1 MRHCTRDK
9 NNFYDVQECGKWG
22 GGCGVDMPHHRR
34 NPSELG
40 VVVHEEFVGVG
51 AQCNGNHVLG
61 ALDVDV

>member
-1 MRHCTRDK
+1 MTYRS
-9 NNFYDVQECGKWG
+9 VVSG

-51 AQCNGNHVLG
+51 AQCNGNHVL
-61 ALDVDV
+61 